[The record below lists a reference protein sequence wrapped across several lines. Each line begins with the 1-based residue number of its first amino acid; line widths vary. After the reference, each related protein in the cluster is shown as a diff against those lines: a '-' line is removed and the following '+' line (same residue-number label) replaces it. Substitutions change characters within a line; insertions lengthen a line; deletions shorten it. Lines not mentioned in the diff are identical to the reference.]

1 MTKKLFISFAIFA
14 VVTAVIYAST
24 YYPAKKALETKPDDT
39 NANNVIK
46 TAAYYSSAAGLIASG
61 LYYYLYKPKE
71 TMGMY
76 MYGCGC
82 A

>member
-1 MTKKLFISFAIFA
+1 MSNKLFISFAIFA
-14 VVTAVIYAST
+14 VVTALIYALT

-39 NANNVIK
+39 NANNVVK
-46 TAAYYSSAAGLIASG
+46 SAAYYSTVVGLISAG

-71 TMGMY
+71 TLA

>member
-1 MTKKLFISFAIFA
+1 MTKLLISFVIFA
-14 VVTAVIYAST
+14 VVSAVIYAST
-24 YYPAKKALETKPDDT
+24 YYPAKKALESKPDDT
-39 NANNVIK
+39 NANNVVK
-46 TAAYYSSAAGLIASG
+46 SAAYYSSVAGLIAAG

-71 TMGMY
+71 TLA